1 MTILI
6 ADDYE
11 ENLYLLKILLQGH
24 GYEVVSA
31 ANGLQAWKLLE
42 THPIDLIISDIL
54 MPEMDG
60 FQLCRKVKTHDT
72 FRKIPFIIYSA
83 TYTSD
88 KDKAFAMKLGADRFI
103 EKPCEPDVM
112 ITAVKEE
119 LNHDKTSPP
128 PGDAEILS
136 DKQAL
141 EIHNERLIQKL
152 EKKITEA
159 EREIEARKKSEI
171 RYFSLFDNSLDA
183 ILLTVP
189 DGTILDANPAA
200 CKMFGRTIEEI
211 RRIGR
216 DGLVD
221 NTDARLPKALE
232 ERERTGRARA
242 ELTMIR
248 SDNTRF
254 PAELSSS
261 IYQDVDGSQKA
272 CIIIRDLTERRQTEL
287 AYQNLFDKMLD
298 GFALHEIICNDQG
311 RPEDY
316 RFIAVNPAF
325 EKMTGLKADTVVGK
339 TFREVLP
346 EGESEWIDRFGRV
359 ALTGDPAE
367 FESVSRALN
376 KTFQV
381 TAYCPGPGQF
391 ACIFLDVTETREAEA
406 EKEKLQ
412 SQLIQA
418 QKLESIGR
426 LAGGVAHDFNNMLGV
441 ILGYSDLALTKID
454 KNSGVYS
461 DLKEIQTAAQRS
473 VDLTRQLLTFARKQT
488 ICPEV
493 IDLNDTV
500 ESMLKMLRRLIG
512 ENIELDWKPGKNLL
526 PVKMDPS
533 QIHQILANLCV
544 NARDAITG
552 VGKILIET
560 GTLPLNHDTPAIP
573 DLPADTSAEFVLLK
587 VGDTGCGMDQ
597 TTLDNLF
604 EPFFTTKET
613 GKGTGLG
620 LATVYGI
627 IKQNNGG
634 IHVTSVPGAGTTLSI
649 YLPGYIQE
657 KMPET
662 APLTREPI
670 QKGTETILLVED
682 EPAILKMIRIMLEQH
697 GYAVLSASSP
707 TAALSLAENHSDG
720 IHLVLTDVVM
730 PEMNGRDLAEKLT
743 SRYPDLKVLFM
754 SGYTADTIAHQGV
767 LDNGIAFIQKPFSIQ
782 DMIQKI
788 RHLLDN

>member
-31 ANGLQAWKLLE
+31 ANGVQAWKLLE

-72 FRKIPFIIYSA
+72 FHQIPFIIYSA

-88 KDKAFAMKLGADRFI
+88 KDKAFAMKLGANRFI

-119 LNHDKTSPP
+119 LNHGKTSL
-128 PGDAEILS
+128 PGDAETLS

-141 EIHNERLIQKL
+141 EMHNERLIKKL
-152 EKKITEA
+152 QKKITEA
-159 EREIEARKKSEI
+159 EREIEARKKSEL

-183 ILLTVP
+183 ILLTIP

-200 CKMFGRTIEEI
+200 CRMFGRSVEEI

-221 NTDARLPKALE
+221 NTDVRLPKALE
-232 ERERTGRARA
+232 KRERTGRARA

-261 IYQDVDGSQKA
+261 IYQDIDGTRKA
-272 CIIIRDLTERRQTEL
+272 CIIIRDLTERRKTEL

-311 RPEDY
+311 NPVDY

-325 EKMTGLKADTVVGK
+325 EKMTGLKADTVIGK

-359 ALTGDPAE
+359 ALTGDPVE
-367 FESVSRALN
+367 FESVSRALS

-391 ACIFLDVTETREAEA
+391 ACIFVDISETRQAEA

-454 KNSGVYS
+454 KNSSVYS
-461 DLKEIQTAAQRS
+461 DIKEIQTAAQRS
-473 VDLTRQLLTFARKQT
+473 VDLTKQLLTFARKQA
-488 ICPEV
+488 IRPEV

-512 ENIELDWKPGKNLL
+512 ENIELAWKPGENLL

-560 GTLPLNHDTPAIP
+560 GPVFLNHDTPAIP
-573 DLPADTSAEFVLLK
+573 DIAADTSGEFVLLK
-587 VGDTGCGMDQ
+587 VGDTGCGMNQ

-604 EPFFTTKET
+604 EPFFTTKEI

-627 IKQNNGG
+627 VKQNNGG
-634 IHVTSVPGAGTTLSI
+634 IHVSSDPGTGTTFSI
-649 YLPGYIQE
+649 YLPGYTQE
-657 KMPET
+657 EMPET
-662 APLTREPI
+662 APLPREPI
-670 QKGTETILLVED
+670 RKGTETILLVED
-682 EPAILKMIRIMLEQH
+682 EAAILKMIRIMLEQH
-697 GYAVLSASSP
+697 GYAVLTASSP
-707 TAALSLAENHSDG
+707 TAALALAENHSGG
-720 IHLVLTDVVM
+720 IHLILTDVVM
-730 PEMNGRDLAEKLT
+730 PEMNGRELAEKLT
-743 SRYPDLKVLFM
+743 SRYPDLKVMFM

-767 LDNGIAFIQKPFSIQ
+767 LDDGIAFIQKPFSIQ
-782 DMIQKI
+782 DMIKKI
-788 RHLLDN
+788 RCLLDD